1 MLCTENLRNEPTTTS
16 TIVFRISRKNVTFRQ
31 IVFTAPLSPYPV
43 WEGLCVFARE
53 HFIFFLYFLHSF
65 IRKHAHKLSIFHLS
79 LSVLPLPLMQDF
91 SAHKYVSILELCV
104 SMALSCLSLWD
115 GLHWMTML
123 WWCSRLWIVIVI
135 VIANCEVQLTQIEIT
150 ACFCCCCCFC

>member
-53 HFIFFLYFLHSF
+53 HFIFFLYFIHSF

-79 LSVLPLPLMQDF
+79 LSVLPLSLMQDF
-91 SAHKYVSILELCV
+91 SAHKYMSRYSNYACQWLCHAYLYEKVFIEWLCYDDAVDCELW
-104 SMALSCLSLWD
+104 L
-115 GLHWMTML
+115 
-123 WWCSRLWIVIVI
+123 
-135 VIANCEVQLTQIEIT
+135 
-150 ACFCCCCCFC
+150 